1 MIYARSCPAVG
12 EWPNFKPASMPAS
25 AEPGKNL
32 PLSGEHR
39 VADKI
44 ADALAGFVDDIDK
57 VDVP

>member
-1 MIYARSCPAVG
+1 
-12 EWPNFKPASMPAS
+12 MPAS